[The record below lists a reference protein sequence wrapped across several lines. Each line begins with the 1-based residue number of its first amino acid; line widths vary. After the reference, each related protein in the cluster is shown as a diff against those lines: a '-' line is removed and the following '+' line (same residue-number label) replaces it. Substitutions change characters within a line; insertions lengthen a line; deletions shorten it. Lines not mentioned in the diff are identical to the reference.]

1 MIYQFTIYPIE
12 CVYKVLYLALSKALD
27 SYGLAL
33 VFLSVVTHILMRPL
47 MSWAEKFQADEKNI
61 QSVLAPQLAEIKENF
76 SGAEQHKKIQRLY
89 KRYAY
94 HPVLA
99 IRSAAGIILQLPFL
113 MAAYFMLDNLTN
125 IIGESW
131 WIIPDLSEPDE
142 LLGGV
147 NLLPILMTAINLVG
161 AFSVKDFS
169 RRDKVQA
176 AVVAILFL
184 ILLYDAPSALLIYW
198 TCNNLW
204 TTLAILFGSFVPK
217 SFLSAQARLK
227 KFLSSELIPL
237 GFSLTLCILIPL
249 DIYLTNSEEIWFS
262 AKDILP
268 YTILGAALS
277 FILICIVEKFLSS
290 KGRKYFQATLFGLT
304 LGFFMQSYLFN
315 PNYKLVDLVQTNWED
330 YATENLLNLVMWA
343 YFFLVLIY
351 FLKKHSAEKILGAG
365 KTICLM
371 LVAVQFFSLC
381 YVGANNT
388 SNKREYNVLTTAN
401 LLNVSS
407 KENIIVL
414 VLDMFDESVF
424 EEIRQKEPE
433 LIAQLEGF
441 TFYPDALSIF
451 GFTDYSLPQ
460 MLTGKAYDNSQPY
473 SDYVQEAWDSSK
485 RFYDILR
492 EHNYDVSV
500 YTGFHYIAKNAPLDN
515 LLNQEKSLSVNRYTL
530 IALAKLTLFRC
541 LPNYLKPNFII
552 ESAEL
557 WRQEEISGEIQPYSL
572 SNFTFYSRLQKGLTL
587 LDNKNSFRWYHIIG
601 AHMPFN
607 MTRNIERVPPGE
619 ESTLYEHS
627 VGALK
632 IALTYLQQLK
642 ELGIYDNAT
651 ILILSDHGTHE
662 NGRDTFQEVKPLP
675 LVLVKQ
681 PNEHGSLKIS
691 ENPISYFQLQATIL
705 KRFPEAAEFGEDFSE
720 PLLTT
725 RLHRRISLTPDHP
738 IVEYLVEPDASN
750 NLSWHESATLTYQ
763 PDFKNST
770 YKIGTRVD
778 YQNIEPYLLK
788 GWTRWLD
795 LRMVW
800 TDGDKA
806 EMQFSLEN
814 LKQDKDL
821 ELDMVAFQDPQV
833 KAELQ
838 RVGVYVNDKEV
849 TILELDKFVRK
860 YQVVIPHNLIEGDK
874 LRLSFTISDTRSF
887 FNDTRW
893 YEVGMSLIELT
904 INYAD

>member
-1 MIYQFTIYPIE
+1 
-12 CVYKVLYLALSKALD
+12 
-27 SYGLAL
+27 
-33 VFLSVVTHILMRPL
+33 
-47 MSWAEKFQADEKNI
+47 
-61 QSVLAPQLAEIKENF
+61 
-76 SGAEQHKKIQRLY
+76 
-89 KRYAY
+89 
-94 HPVLA
+94 
-99 IRSAAGIILQLPFL
+99 
-113 MAAYFMLDNLTN
+113 
-125 IIGESW
+125 
-131 WIIPDLSEPDE
+131 
-142 LLGGV
+142 
-147 NLLPILMTAINLVG
+147 
-161 AFSVKDFS
+161 
-169 RRDKVQA
+169 
-176 AVVAILFL
+176 
-184 ILLYDAPSALLIYW
+184 
-198 TCNNLW
+198 
-204 TTLAILFGSFVPK
+204 
-217 SFLSAQARLK
+217 
-227 KFLSSELIPL
+227 
-237 GFSLTLCILIPL
+237 
-249 DIYLTNSEEIWFS
+249 
-262 AKDILP
+262 
-268 YTILGAALS
+268 
-277 FILICIVEKFLSS
+277 
-290 KGRKYFQATLFGLT
+290 
-304 LGFFMQSYLFN
+304 
-315 PNYKLVDLVQTNWED
+315 
-330 YATENLLNLVMWA
+330 MWA
-343 YFFLVLIY
+343 YFLLLLIY

-365 KTICLM
+365 KTICLI
-371 LVAVQFFSLC
+371 LVAVQIFSLC
-381 YVGANNT
+381 YVEANH
-388 SNKREYNVLTTAN
+388 SSDKRDYNVLTTAN

-414 VLDMFDESVF
+414 VLDMFDESIF
-424 EEIRQKEPE
+424 EEIREKEHD
-433 LIAQLEGF
+433 LIDQLEGF
-441 TFYPDALSIF
+441 TFYPDALSLF
-451 GFTDYSLPQ
+451 GYSDYSLPQ

-541 LPNYLKPNFII
+541 LPNYLKQNFII
-552 ESAEL
+552 ESSEL
-557 WRQEEISGEIQPYSL
+557 WRQEEIAGEIQPYSL
-572 SNFTFYSRLQKGLTL
+572 SNFTFYSQLQKGLTL

-705 KRFPEAAEFGEDFSE
+705 KRFPEGAEFGEDFSE

>member
-1 MIYQFTIYPIE
+1 
-12 CVYKVLYLALSKALD
+12 
-27 SYGLAL
+27 
-33 VFLSVVTHILMRPL
+33 
-47 MSWAEKFQADEKNI
+47 
-61 QSVLAPQLAEIKENF
+61 
-76 SGAEQHKKIQRLY
+76 
-89 KRYAY
+89 
-94 HPVLA
+94 
-99 IRSAAGIILQLPFL
+99 
-113 MAAYFMLDNLTN
+113 
-125 IIGESW
+125 
-131 WIIPDLSEPDE
+131 
-142 LLGGV
+142 
-147 NLLPILMTAINLVG
+147 
-161 AFSVKDFS
+161 
-169 RRDKVQA
+169 
-176 AVVAILFL
+176 
-184 ILLYDAPSALLIYW
+184 
-198 TCNNLW
+198 
-204 TTLAILFGSFVPK
+204 
-217 SFLSAQARLK
+217 
-227 KFLSSELIPL
+227 
-237 GFSLTLCILIPL
+237 
-249 DIYLTNSEEIWFS
+249 
-262 AKDILP
+262 
-268 YTILGAALS
+268 
-277 FILICIVEKFLSS
+277 
-290 KGRKYFQATLFGLT
+290 
-304 LGFFMQSYLFN
+304 
-315 PNYKLVDLVQTNWED
+315 
-330 YATENLLNLVMWA
+330 MWA
-343 YFFLVLIY
+343 YFLLLLIY

-365 KTICLM
+365 KTICLI
-371 LVAVQFFSLC
+371 LVAVQIFSLC
-381 YVGANNT
+381 YVEANH
-388 SNKREYNVLTTAN
+388 SSDKRDYNVLTTAN

-414 VLDMFDESVF
+414 VLDMFDESIF
-424 EEIRQKEPE
+424 EEIREKEHD
-433 LIAQLEGF
+433 LIDQLEGF
-441 TFYPDALSIF
+441 TFYPDALSLF
-451 GFTDYSLPQ
+451 GYSDYSLPQ

-541 LPNYLKPNFII
+541 LPNYLKQNFII
-552 ESAEL
+552 ESSEL
-557 WRQEEISGEIQPYSL
+557 WRQEEIAGEIQPYSL
-572 SNFTFYSRLQKGLTL
+572 SNFTFYSQLQKGLTL

-681 PNEHGSLKIS
+681 PNGHGSLKIS

-705 KRFPEAAEFGEDFSE
+705 KRFPEGAEFGEDFSE

-874 LRLSFTISDTRSF
+874 LRLSFTISDTWSF